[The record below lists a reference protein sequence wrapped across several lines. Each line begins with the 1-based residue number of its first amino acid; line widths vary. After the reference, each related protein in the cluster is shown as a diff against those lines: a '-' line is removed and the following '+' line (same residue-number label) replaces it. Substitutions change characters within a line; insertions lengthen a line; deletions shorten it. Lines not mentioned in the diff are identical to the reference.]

1 MHQVMEWN
9 EDVSEK
15 VRAVLREKRVCLV
28 NVMGSP
34 GAGKTSLLTA
44 LMRGCA
50 GTFSIGVIEGDI
62 AGRLTRKK
70 SPRWNPGRTAR
81 HRRRVPYRSDE
92 HPEPAAGI

>member
-44 LMRGCA
+44 LIARLRVV
-50 GTFSIGVIEGDI
+50 FSIGVIEGDI
-62 AGRLTRKK
+62 AG
-70 SPRWNPGRTAR
+70 
-81 HRRRVPYRSDE
+81 
-92 HPEPAAGI
+92 

>member
-44 LMRGCA
+44 LIARLR

-70 SPRWNPGRTAR
+70 SPRWKSRPHSSTPTAR
-81 HRRRVPYRSDE
+81 AISKR
-92 HPEPAAGI
+92 